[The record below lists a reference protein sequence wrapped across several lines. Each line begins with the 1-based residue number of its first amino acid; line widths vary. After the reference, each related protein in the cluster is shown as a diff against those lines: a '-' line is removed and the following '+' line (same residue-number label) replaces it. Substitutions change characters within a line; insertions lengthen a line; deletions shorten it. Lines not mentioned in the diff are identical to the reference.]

1 MVVSLTTAANT
12 MTAESS
18 DNEAAHNDEAPKKR
32 TAERELT
39 KDNYSE
45 KSHDDEKGP
54 ETGFPKADEATLKKR
69 RIVKANRPSKHLSS
83 SGETNDEQSQ
93 NSNNPF
99 ANISMSTTGPIF
111 GSAFAGGGFGAAKA
125 GFGFASTGGFVSNA
139 TPGSSTASVFGGSTV
154 FSGGLSSVASSESAS
169 FGTASSKPEPPS
181 VVLPEEVEIRNG
193 EEEEE
198 CVVEFRAKSFIL
210 ADVEE
215 KEASEPPE
223 QRPSAPSVPPSSS
236 NAPVAVR
243 PTLEA
248 AGTDVA
254 ANESKSAS
262 EESQPE
268 DKKKAKEGDATVSEK
283 EGELASDKEKS
294 KEAAKTNGDKANKP
308 DEKNRQQEWRELG
321 IGPLRILKKDEC
333 HTRLVQRRET
343 VPGGAGTKLIIN
355 VPLPKECTV
364 ALQGEKYVRLT
375 TIKPSGKAAI
385 FLLKVKT
392 SREAQELRDVLEM
405 EIEEAASYVG
415 K

>member
-1 MVVSLTTAANT
+1 M
-12 MTAESS
+12 
-18 DNEAAHNDEAPKKR
+18 
-32 TAERELT
+32 
-39 KDNYSE
+39 
-45 KSHDDEKGP
+45 
-54 ETGFPKADEATLKKR
+54 
-69 RIVKANRPSKHLSS
+69 
-83 SGETNDEQSQ
+83 
-93 NSNNPF
+93 
-99 ANISMSTTGPIF
+99 
-111 GSAFAGGGFGAAKA
+111 
-125 GFGFASTGGFVSNA
+125 
-139 TPGSSTASVFGGSTV
+139 
-154 FSGGLSSVASSESAS
+154 ASSESAS

-181 VVLPEEVEIRNG
+181 VVLPEEVELRNG

-198 CVVEFRAKSFIL
+198 CVVEFRAKSFLL

-215 KEASEPPE
+215 KEASELPE

-248 AGTDVA
+248 AGTDEVA
-254 ANESKSAS
+254 ANESKSAA

-268 DKKKAKEGDATVSEK
+268 DKKEAKEGDATVSEK

-294 KEAAKTNGDKANKP
+294 KEAAQTNGDKANKP

-375 TIKPSGKAAI
+375 TIEPSGKAAI

-405 EIEEAASYVG
+405 EIDEAASYVG